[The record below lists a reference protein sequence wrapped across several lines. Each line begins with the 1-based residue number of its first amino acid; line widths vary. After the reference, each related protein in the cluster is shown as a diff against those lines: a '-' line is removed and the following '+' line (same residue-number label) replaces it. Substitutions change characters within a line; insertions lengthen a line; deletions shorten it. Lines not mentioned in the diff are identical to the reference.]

1 MKRDYG
7 RTTITVPWDLKAR
20 MKKAR
25 AQVNW
30 SAVACDAFEQKLEE
44 LGPIEDIT
52 SLEDTVQ
59 RMKATGEAC
68 SPSNPEASESGLQ
81 AGKHWA
87 MNFAR
92 QGQLQRIEELRDKN
106 IAKDSW
112 ESLMNSGEGWKH
124 LTECLAPRLKRTK
137 GQHRNGPGER
147 EDDDSFEDIEA
158 RPGRHRNRKR
168 CRPMGPGG
176 GRGRH
181 PYREVWRSILN
192 ERPDHPGF
200 FLGFA
205 TGALEVWDQIK
216 DQF

>member
-7 RTTITVPWDLKAR
+7 RTTITVPWELKAR

-25 AQVNW
+25 SRVNW

-52 SLEDTVQ
+52 SFEGAVE
-59 RMKATGEAC
+59 RMKAIGTGQAGQSE
-68 SPSNPEASESGLQ
+68 SNPEANESGLR

-92 QGQLQRIEELRDKN
+92 PDQLKRIEELRDEN
-106 IAKDSW
+106 VVKDCW
-112 ESLMNSGEGWKH
+112 KSLMNSKAGWKQ
-124 LTECLAPRLKRTK
+124 LTECLAPRLKGNRHDS
-137 GQHRNGPGER
+137 GR
-147 EDDDSFEDIEA
+147 EPSEHNDDSIDDFEP
-158 RPGRHRNRKR
+158 RRNRHRRR
-168 CRPMGPGG
+168 RMGPRG
-176 GRGRH
+176 GRGRNPH
-181 PYREVWRSILN
+181 REVWRSILN
-192 ERPDHPGF
+192 ERPGHPGF